1 MKFARIIDGVAA
13 DVVDADPADLFHPV
27 IAAEFVEVPDQV
39 VVGSTLTDGVWSAP
53 PVAQAPEPVRAPVQ
67 MAVIDFLRLFTTEEL
82 AGFNALRK
90 ACQALAPADYREATE
105 GDQGKAALVGFEV
118 FLTFYDALRA
128 GLIELNHPET
138 IQGLSLLVPLGVLTP
153 ERLAEVLAGERP
165 A

>member
-13 DVVDADPADLFHPV
+13 DVVDADPTELFHPL
-27 IAAEFVEVPDQV
+27 IAAEFVQVPDEV
-39 VVGSTLTDGVWSAP
+39 VTGSALVDGVWIAP
-53 PVAQAPEPVRAPVQ
+53 PAAEEPEPVRVPVQ
-67 MAVIDFLRLFTTEEL
+67 MAVIDFLRLFNTDEL

-90 ACQALAPADYREATE
+90 ASQALTPADYQAAAE
-105 GDQGKAALVGFEV
+105 GDQAKAALVGFEV

-153 ERLAEVLAGERP
+153 ARLAQVLAGERP
-165 A
+165 